1 MFPTQEG
8 AKGKAERCNSLNK
21 KAGVQMPTRREGMTY
36 AKAGVDIDRKSD
48 SIAALVGHL
57 KYRRKGFGKPMDMPG
72 HFTGLIDFGDIAL
85 TLCTDG
91 VGTKL
96 LVADALRKWDTV
108 GIDCIAMNV
117 NDTICVG
124 AEPIAFV
131 DYIAIDSPNEKVT
144 SEVGKGL
151 EAGARMSNITI
162 VGGEI
167 AILPGLVNGL
177 DLAGTC
183 LGAVEKK
190 RIVSGEE
197 IRSGDALIGLPSS
210 GIHSNGLTLARKI
223 LERNRIGYKQKVKGL
238 GRAIG
243 LELLEP
249 TTIYVK
255 RVLRIL
261 EEYEVHG
268 MANIT
273 GGGLRNLLRLKKGV
287 GFEIESPMKPNPIFR
302 ALQELGNVSDQEM
315 YQIFNMG
322 MGFSMVVP
330 NRQADDVVKI
340 AGKGAK
346 IVGRAVRKEGIRVPS
361 MDLIYSKY

>member
-1 MFPTQEG
+1 
-8 AKGKAERCNSLNK
+8 
-21 KAGVQMPTRREGMTY
+21 MPKSMTY
-36 AKAGVDIDRKSD
+36 AKAGVDIDKKSS

-57 KYRRKGFGKPMDMPG
+57 KFRRTGFGKPIDLPG
-72 HFTGLIDFGDIAL
+72 HFTGLIDFGKLAL

-96 LVADALRKWDTV
+96 LVADAMKKWDTV

-124 AEPIAFV
+124 SEPIAFV
-131 DYIAIDSPNEKVT
+131 DYIAIDKPDAKVT

-151 EAGARMSNITI
+151 EAGARLSNMTI

-167 AILPGLVNGL
+167 AVLPELVKGF

-183 LGAVEKK
+183 LGVVDKK
-190 RIVSGEE
+190 KIITGDA
-197 IRSGDALIGLPSS
+197 IKPGDALVALPSS
-210 GIHSNGLTLARKI
+210 GVHSNGLTLAR
-223 LERNRIGYKQKVKGL
+223 RIFEENGVGYKQKVKGL
-238 GRAIG
+238 NRPVG

-249 TTIYVK
+249 TTIYV
-255 RVLRIL
+255 RQVLRLI
-261 EEYEVHG
+261 ENYDVRG

-273 GGGLRNLLRLKKGV
+273 GGGLRNLLRLKKGI
-287 GFEIESPMKPNPIFR
+287 GFEIEDPIRPNPIFR
-302 ALQELGNVSDQEM
+302 VMQELGNVTDQEM

-322 MGFSMVVP
+322 MGYSLVVP
-330 NRQADDVVKI
+330 DDEASAVARA

-346 IVGRAVRKEGIRVPS
+346 IVGRAVKKEGIRVPG
-361 MDLIYSKY
+361 MGLEYSKY

>member
-1 MFPTQEG
+1 
-8 AKGKAERCNSLNK
+8 
-21 KAGVQMPTRREGMTY
+21 MPKSMTY
-36 AKAGVDIDRKSD
+36 AKAGVDIDRKSG
-48 SIAALVGHL
+48 SIAALVEHL
-57 KYRRKGFGKPMDMPG
+57 RFKRKGLGKPIYLPG
-72 HFTGLIDFGDIAL
+72 QFTGLIDLGELAL

-96 LVADALRKWDTV
+96 LVADALKKWDTV

-124 AEPIAFV
+124 SEPVAFV
-131 DYIAIDSPNEKVT
+131 DYIAIDKPDEKIT

-151 EAGARMSNITI
+151 DAGAKMSNMTI

-167 AILPGLVNGL
+167 AVLPELVKGF

-183 LGAVEKK
+183 LGVVEKK
-190 RIVSGEE
+190 KIVTGEAV
-197 IRSGDALIGLPSS
+197 RPGDALVGLPSS

-223 LERNRIGYKQKVKGL
+223 FEGNGIGYKQKLKGL
-238 GRAIG
+238 NRSVG

-249 TTIYVK
+249 TTIYVGQ
-255 RVLRIL
+255 VLKLL
-261 EEYEVHG
+261 EKFDVHG

-287 GFEIESPMKPNPIFR
+287 GFEIDDLMKPNPIFKVM
-302 ALQELGNVSDQEM
+302 QDLGNVSDQEM

-322 MGFSMVVP
+322 MGYCVVVSE
-330 NRQADDVVKI
+330 RQASAVVR
-340 AGKGAK
+340 ATGKGAK
-346 IVGRAVRKEGIRVPS
+346 VVGHVVDSGDVTVPALGLRY
-361 MDLIYSKY
+361 DRY